1 VAVITTA
8 PGDQPITEM
17 RTYGNIE
24 GYYAQQNPVAELPGK
39 KLFFW
44 SDGSYLYRLE
54 LPYHYT
60 DTQIADIIASV
71 APVSD
76 INTYLMP
83 AEDAAE

>member
-1 VAVITTA
+1 
-8 PGDQPITEM
+8 
-17 RTYGNIE
+17 
-24 GYYAQQNPVAELPGK
+24 
-39 KLFFW
+39 
-44 SDGSYLYRLE
+44 LE
-54 LPYHYT
+54 LPYQYT